1 MWEESRNEDGYV
13 VVSTPMFSYNL
24 PTNSRAY
31 SLLHSIQ
38 GAFITHFFARHC
50 AKCFKGVISFHPFT
64 SLPDRIYRYIKEGE
78 KQRAIAFPFS
88 PKELLW
94 SSWEK
99 LEPFLL
105 HLWGI
110 LQLQVMEMPTPIAL
124 DNMGHIIFSQQ
135 NTQRWGELRMGRI
148 GSLIMPSLIF
158 MSLFCHPWVLA
169 SSSRWQNDGC
179 HSQIVFLLTARTTSV
194 EASLEDFSLCLLSQN

>member
-1 MWEESRNEDGYV
+1 MLYPWAREDSCQRKPKQSSILMWEESRNEDGYV

-105 HLWGI
+105 HLRGI

-124 DNMGHIIFSQQ
+124 DNMGCIIFHSR
-135 NTQRWGELRMGRI
+135 TPRDGVSSG
-148 GSLIMPSLIF
+148 
-158 MSLFCHPWVLA
+158 WVESA
-169 SSSRWQNDGC
+169 
-179 HSQIVFLLTARTTSV
+179 A
-194 EASLEDFSLCLLSQN
+194 